1 MTYIAGSLAGEISA
15 LLDELS
21 KNNGGDIYIEEDCFE
36 IFRANAGR
44 IGLLGSCAKDVASF
58 YSEVKKL
65 YHKKKDGKVLVADI
79 DSVQNKGKTL
89 KPSLETLS
97 NRCYIGWL
105 FCR

>member
-1 MTYIAGSLAGEISA
+1 MKESDQLGLNFHYRLKGWYGVGKAKDEI
-15 LLDELS
+15 
-21 KNNGGDIYIEEDCFE
+21 KKEDCFE

-44 IGLLGSCAKDVASF
+44 IGMLGSCAKDVAIF

-65 YHKKKDGKVLVADI
+65 YHKKKDGKVPAAVRGSVLADGE
-79 DSVQNKGKTL
+79 KL
-89 KPSLETLS
+89 KLSLEKLN